1 MGWLSQPGLIQNGY
15 ALEQRSRWWE
25 EEAWYPGF
33 DEERHKTVY
42 FDDACDATTAPVV
55 EICRHLSDIAQVP
68 SGKLP
73 DVVVV
78 NGYADAATEW
88 DLTAAKRV
96 LIGHVRYGIL
106 VKQYTNRDPD
116 YRRGP

>member
-1 MGWLSQPGLIQNGY
+1 MYL
-15 ALEQRSRWWE
+15 
-25 EEAWYPGF
+25 
-33 DEERHKTVY
+33 
-42 FDDACDATTAPVV
+42 DDACDATTAPVV

-96 LIGHVRYGIL
+96 LIGHVRYGTRGL
-106 VKQYTNRDPD
+106 GGRALMNLMEAGPPNLLTSPGANVNDRGTYETYTAGRL
-116 YRRGP
+116 RASR

>member
-1 MGWLSQPGLIQNGY
+1 M
-15 ALEQRSRWWE
+15 
-25 EEAWYPGF
+25 
-33 DEERHKTVY
+33 
-42 FDDACDATTAPVV
+42 
-55 EICRHLSDIAQVP
+55 P
-68 SGKLP
+68 SSKLP

-88 DLTAAKRV
+88 ELTAAKRV

-116 YRRGP
+116 YRRGPCGRGRAESGAYLPRHSLVGREGCEPSGTWGGGAC